1 MNRLEA
7 YVPEDPAEDQASAR
21 KAYEELP
28 PDDVIGVIAA
38 ELNRLRRA
46 QVHAVERQVITV
58 LVKEKPLEQA
68 REPVK
73 VKFELTPEIRKL
85 MPLRIALGGGE
96 YAKVEEATKE
106 QLEQR
111 IAMMETHVRGTQ
123 ESVTRL
129 REIVTVLT
137 RTGAKCLK
145 DLLEPEAA

>member
-1 MNRLEA
+1 MNPLEA
-7 YVPEDPAEDQASAR
+7 YVSKNPADDLTNAR
-21 KAYEELP
+21 KALQELP
-28 PDDVIGVIAA
+28 PDDLVGVVAA
-38 ELNRLRRA
+38 ELDRLRRA
-46 QVHAVERQVITV
+46 QVRAVERQVITV
-58 LVKEKPLEQA
+58 LVKERPVQRA

-73 VKFELTPEIRKL
+73 VKFELTPEVRKL
-85 MPLRIALGGGE
+85 MPLRVALGGGE
-96 YAKVEEATKE
+96 YVKVEDATKE

-145 DLLEPEAA
+145 DLLDQEAA